1 MATEPMRPSLLP
13 SVFGRAISARERRTI
28 IIAAAVSSVA
38 LILAYAVLP
47 FARHWEAREEVIAT
61 ELQRIARLR
70 GLVANEARL
79 RELVL
84 ERAAFL
90 ESGQQRLLAGRTPAL
105 AASALQSLLR
115 DFADQSQMT
124 VSQLDVAG
132 APEAMNGADAAL
144 PMIPATVSA
153 IGDIYGVTDMLS
165 LIQHGSLLLEIAEL
179 SVRPNPALR
188 GDLLQM
194 TVTLRGAYVGS

>member
-47 FARHWEAREEVIAT
+47 FARHWQAREEVIAT

-105 AASALQSLLR
+105 AASALQSLLQ

>member
-105 AASALQSLLR
+105 AASALQSLLQ